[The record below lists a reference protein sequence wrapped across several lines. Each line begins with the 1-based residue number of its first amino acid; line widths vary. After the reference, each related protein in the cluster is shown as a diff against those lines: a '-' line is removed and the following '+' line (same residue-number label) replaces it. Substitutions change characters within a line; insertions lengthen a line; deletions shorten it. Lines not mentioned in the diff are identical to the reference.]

1 MPDMCMYVK
10 YTCVY
15 DLHRANYV
23 LSHTII
29 FSISCIFPV
38 VVYVSYCRGSVGYD
52 HIVCTWCLQYSCI
65 RAIGGVF
72 FSVVVDPL
80 GVLLVGEARP

>member
-1 MPDMCMYVK
+1 MFCPIPLSFLLAVFFPLLCM
-10 YTCVY
+10 
-15 DLHRANYV
+15 
-23 LSHTII
+23 SHT
-29 FSISCIFPV
+29 
-38 VVYVSYCRGSVGYD
+38 VGD
-52 HIVCTWCLQYSCI
+52 QLVMITLFAFWCLQYSCI